1 MGHSHIVVK
10 PFDATELR
18 RIVQPGEAITPSS
31 ESRAKE
37 LERAGL
43 IEPKRKMLAAAPQN
57 KDAAKQRRNK

>member
-1 MGHSHIVVK
+1 MTHEVVK
-10 PFDATELR
+10 PFEAQERR
-18 RIVQPGEAITPSS
+18 RIVNPGEPFVPSS

-43 IEPKRKMLAAAPQN
+43 IKPRAKMLAAAPQN